1 MGGSVL
7 LLKAVLLLL
16 LLLLLPLP
24 LPLPLPL
31 SPPLLLPPP
40 LPLLFPQL
48 TLPAK
53 YRSPIEKDTAADTS
67 LVQWSWFLEHRK
79 ALVRLQFLIGHR
91 QDTAYSKTFRTPP
104 QTKTPNPFRNH
115 RMGLL
120 KTLLKTNRS
129 RSGADPVSKG
139 LFPLARLQFLI
150 GYTGKWQ
157 V

>member
-1 MGGSVL
+1 MLKTVL
-7 LLKAVLLLL
+7 LLLLLLLLRLLLLLL

-67 LVQWSWFLEHRK
+67 LVHWGWVLEHRK
-79 ALVRLQFLIGHR
+79 ALAHLQFLIGH
-91 QDTAYSKTFRTPP
+91 
-104 QTKTPNPFRNH
+104 
-115 RMGLL
+115 
-120 KTLLKTNRS
+120 
-129 RSGADPVSKG
+129 
-139 LFPLARLQFLI
+139 
-150 GYTGKWQ
+150 TGKWQ

>member
-7 LLKAVLLLL
+7 LLKTVLLLL
-16 LLLLLPLP
+16 LMLLLLLP

-67 LVQWSWFLEHRK
+67 LVQWGWFLEHRK
-79 ALVRLQFLIGHR
+79 ALARLQFLIGH
-91 QDTAYSKTFRTPP
+91 
-104 QTKTPNPFRNH
+104 
-115 RMGLL
+115 
-120 KTLLKTNRS
+120 
-129 RSGADPVSKG
+129 
-139 LFPLARLQFLI
+139 
-150 GYTGKWQ
+150 TGKWQ